1 MISYKIVFRAI
12 FRGQRAGHVKIPGT
26 VVDHS
31 MTEDDSH
38 DTDLHIMTDS

>member
-1 MISYKIVFRAI
+1 MIPYKFVGRAI

-26 VVDHS
+26 VADHS
-31 MTEDDSH
+31 MTKD